1 MTATRT
7 TPPVMAYVSSCVL
20 TISGGIFIYEIL
32 RNTDLSFSP
41 IWNMFKSPIGGGCI
55 CIGFVMALIFWGKF
69 GHWSAKP
76 VVETRDSFGRIT
88 REEDYDI
95 SNQMFAKFLLPLMG
109 HFVVEPL
116 LYGALI
122 FYPLMCIVWVVGS
135 AFPYIISFLIVLT
148 MVGAWLFAL
157 GQSVNEKLIVF
168 VVGCLIFTT
177 GYAVGSYL
185 IDRNASPRQ
194 VETQVEES
202 IYNSPVMDDSE
213 PGIGGETINDDDF
226 E

>member
-1 MTATRT
+1 
-7 TPPVMAYVSSCVL
+7 
-20 TISGGIFIYEIL
+20 
-32 RNTDLSFSP
+32 
-41 IWNMFKSPIGGGCI
+41 
-55 CIGFVMALIFWGKF
+55 MALIFWGKF

-157 GQSVNEKLIVF
+157 NPSVNEKLIVF

-202 IYNSPVMDDSE
+202 IYNSPVIDDSE

>member
-7 TPPVMAYVSSCVL
+7 ETPVMAYIASCIL
-20 TISGGIFIYEIL
+20 TVSGGIFIYEIL

-41 IWNMFKSPIGGGCI
+41 NWNMFESLLIWPLFIMGIIFMLAHWNAFNGIGGDPYE
-55 CIGFVMALIFWGKF
+55 V
-69 GHWSAKP
+69 
-76 VVETRDSFGRIT
+76 IT
-88 REEDYDI
+88 TWDGTKYVRRNWDI
-95 SNQMFAKFLLPLMG
+95 AEVLFAKVFLPFLGRFVIIPLM
-109 HFVVEPL
+109 FS
-116 LYGALI
+116 AMI
-122 FYPLMCIVWVVGS
+122 FYPLMCIVWLVGS

-168 VVGCLIFTT
+168 LVGCLVFTV
-177 GYAVGSYL
+177 GYGVGSYL

-213 PGIGGETINDDDF
+213 TSINGETINDDDF

>member
-7 TPPVMAYVSSCVL
+7 TTPVMAYVSSCVL

-41 IWNMFKSPIGGGCI
+41 NWNMFESLLIWPLFIMGIIFMLANWNAFSGFGGDPYTVITTWDGSKYI
-55 CIGFVMALIFWGKF
+55 RRNWDI
-69 GHWSAKP
+69 
-76 VVETRDSFGRIT
+76 VEVL
-88 REEDYDI
+88 
-95 SNQMFAKFLLPLMG
+95 FAKVLLPFLGRFIIIPLM
-109 HFVVEPL
+109 FSAAI
-116 LYGALI
+116 Y
-122 FYPLMCIVWVVGS
+122 YPLMCIVWVVGS

-157 GQSVNEKLIVF
+157 NPSVNEKLIVF

-202 IYNSPVMDDSE
+202 IYKSPVMDDSE

>member
-7 TPPVMAYVSSCVL
+7 ETPVMAYIASCIL
-20 TISGGIFIYEIL
+20 TVSGGIFIYEIL

-41 IWNMFKSPIGGGCI
+41 NWNMFESLLIWPLFIMGIIFMLAHWNAFNGIGGDPYE
-55 CIGFVMALIFWGKF
+55 V
-69 GHWSAKP
+69 
-76 VVETRDSFGRIT
+76 IT
-88 REEDYDI
+88 TWDGTKYVRRNWDI
-95 SNQMFAKFLLPLMG
+95 AEVLFAKVFLPFLGRFVIIPLM
-109 HFVVEPL
+109 FS
-116 LYGALI
+116 AMI
-122 FYPLMCIVWVVGS
+122 FYPLMCIVWLVGS
-135 AFPYIISFLIVLT
+135 AFPYIISLLIVLT

-168 VVGCLIFTT
+168 LVGCLVFTV
-177 GYAVGSYL
+177 GYGVGSYL

-213 PGIGGETINDDDF
+213 TSINGETINDDDF

>member
-7 TPPVMAYVSSCVL
+7 ETPVMAYIASCIL
-20 TISGGIFIYEIL
+20 TVSGGIFIYEIL

-41 IWNMFKSPIGGGCI
+41 NWNMFESLLIWPLFIMGIIFMLAHWNAFNGIGGDPYE
-55 CIGFVMALIFWGKF
+55 V
-69 GHWSAKP
+69 
-76 VVETRDSFGRIT
+76 IT
-88 REEDYDI
+88 TWDGTKYVRRNWDI
-95 SNQMFAKFLLPLMG
+95 AEVLFAKVFLPFLGRFVIIPLM
-109 HFVVEPL
+109 FS
-116 LYGALI
+116 AMI

-168 VVGCLIFTT
+168 LVGCLVFTV
-177 GYAVGSYL
+177 GYGVGSYL

-213 PGIGGETINDDDF
+213 TSINGETINDDDF